1 MEKGTQRGF
10 RNIGTTPAMVM
21 EVFVKEGAAT
31 TKQDPGLGRFRR
43 SRRNDRY

>member
-31 TKQDPGLGRFRR
+31 AGQDSGRPGQIQAIAQK
-43 SRRNDRY
+43 

>member
-31 TKQDPGLGRFRR
+31 TKQDPGRPGQIQAIAQK
-43 SRRNDRY
+43 